1 MQDPLQI
8 AIQHHQ
14 VGRLQEA
21 GRIYQS
27 VLARNPNHPDA
38 LHLLGVVA
46 HQLGQHQQAAQL
58 ISRAIALRPSA
69 AAYYAN
75 LAEVWRALNQPDKA
89 TECCQMAL
97 RLQPN
102 YPEAANNFGLALLQL
117 GKTTEAIEQFRAALQ
132 LRPNFA
138 MAHNNLANALRTQG
152 DLEAAVDHFRKAVEC
167 DPNLAEAHSN
177 LGQLLCERQQ
187 LPEALEHC
195 QKAVELRPSFAEAH
209 SNLGNVLREMGK
221 LDEARRHYVEALRL
235 NPTIGMI
242 YNNMAQLLQ
251 EEGKIAEAL
260 AWYQEALARDPN
272 APRIHCNLASA
283 LSEQDRYDEAIAE
296 YEVALRLDPNCPEAH
311 NGIGFVRHEQGRDEE
326 AKKHYL
332 TALQIKPD
340 FAPAHCNLG
349 TLLEELNDLKG
360 AEEAFRTALRHDPNH
375 AGAKAQLATM
385 LRSNLPDE
393 DLQAMRRQLAEPDL
407 LPGKRA
413 VLHFGLA
420 QALDARKEYA
430 EAAEH
435 LREANALALEAWRKR
450 GEGYDPERHHQFVSE
465 MLETCTPAF
474 FERLRGLGSD
484 SERPVF
490 IVGLPRSGTTLIEQI
505 LASHSQVYGA
515 GELRFA
521 REDFESLP
529 TVMAS
534 RQLEIAAKEGSDP
547 AMPYLA
553 HIDREAIQTVAQ
565 RHLDRLHALN
575 STALRVAD
583 KMPDNYMY
591 LGMLAVLFP
600 KAKFIHCRR
609 DLRDIAVSCWMTN
622 FRQIRWAN
630 DLDHI
635 AARFLEYRR
644 MMAHWQATLP
654 VPLLHIDYE
663 ETVADLEGV
672 ARRLVSWCG
681 LEWEPACLAF
691 HQTERPVRTASV
703 TQVRQPIYTRSVA
716 RWKHYEPALGSLF
729 EKLVPSPTEPE
740 AKANNYTG
748 RGRN

>member
-1 MQDPLQI
+1 MQDPLQV

-14 VGRLQEA
+14 LGRLQEA

-27 VLARNPNHPDA
+27 VLTRNPNHPDA
-38 LHLLGVVA
+38 LHLLGVVV

-58 ISRAIALRPSA
+58 ISRAINLRPSA

-75 LAEVWRALNQPDKA
+75 LAEVWRALGQLDKA
-89 TECCQMAL
+89 VGCCRIAL
-97 RLQPN
+97 QLQPS
-102 YPEAANNFGLALLQL
+102 YPEAANNLGLALLQIGNL
-117 GKTTEAIEQFRAALQ
+117 AEAIEHFQTALR
-132 LRPNFA
+132 LRPDFA
-138 MAHNNLANALRTQG
+138 MAQNNLANALRTQG
-152 DLEAAVDHFRKAVEC
+152 DTTAAIDHFRKAVQC

-177 LGQLLCERQQ
+177 LGQLLCENQQ

-195 QKAVELRPSFAEAH
+195 QKAVELRPAFAEAH

-221 LDEARRHYVEALRL
+221 LDDARRHYVEALRL
-235 NPTIGMI
+235 NPSIGMI

-251 EEGKIAEAL
+251 EEGKVPEAL

-272 APRIHCNLASA
+272 TARIHCNFASA
-283 LSEQDRYDEAIAE
+283 LSEQDRFDEAIAQ
-296 YEVALRLDPNCPEAH
+296 YETALRLDPKCPEAY
-311 NGIGFVRHEQGRDEE
+311 NGLGFVYHEQGRDPE
-326 AKKHYL
+326 AKKQYEL
-332 TALQIKPD
+332 ALQIKSD

-385 LRSNLPDE
+385 LRSKLPDE
-393 DLQAMRRQLAEPDL
+393 DLEAMRQQLADPDL

-413 VLHFGLA
+413 VLSFGMA
-420 QALDARKEYA
+420 QALDARKQYA

-450 GEGYDPERHHQFVSE
+450 GDTYEPTKHNQFVSE
-465 MLETCTPAF
+465 MIETCTPEF
-474 FERLRGLGSD
+474 FERVRGLGVD

-505 LASHSQVYGA
+505 LASHSQAYGA

-529 TVMAS
+529 TVMQS
-534 RQLEIAAKEGSDP
+534 YKPETPTKEGSDP

-553 HIDREAIQTVAQ
+553 HIDRDAIHTVAQ
-565 RHLDRLHALN
+565 HHLDRLNTLN

-591 LGMLAVLFP
+591 LGMLSILFP

-635 AARFLEYRR
+635 AARFHDYQR
-644 MMAHWQATLP
+644 MMEHWKKTLP

-663 ETVADLEGV
+663 DTVADLEGV

-681 LEWEPACLAF
+681 LEWEPACLEF

-716 RWKHYEPALGSLF
+716 RWKNYEPALSSLF
-729 EKLVPSPTEPE
+729 EKLVPEKSDKE
-740 AKANNYTG
+740 
-748 RGRN
+748 

>member
-1 MQDPLQI
+1 MQDPLQV

-14 VGRLQEA
+14 LGRLQEA

-27 VLARNPNHPDA
+27 VLSRNPNHPDA

-58 ISRAIALRPSA
+58 ISRAINLRSSA
-69 AAYYAN
+69 PAYYAN
-75 LAEVWRALNQPDKA
+75 LAEVWRALGQLDKA
-89 TECCQMAL
+89 VECCRIAL

-102 YPEAANNFGLALLQL
+102 YPEAANNLGLALLQN
-117 GKTTEAIEQFRAALQ
+117 GNVAEAIEHFQAALR
-132 LRPNFA
+132 LRPDFA

-152 DLEAAVDHFRKAVEC
+152 DSTAAIDHFRKAVEC
-167 DPNLAEAHSN
+167 DPKLAEAHSN
-177 LGQLLCERQQ
+177 LGQLLCENHE

-195 QKAVELRPSFAEAH
+195 QKAVDLRPTFAEAH

-221 LDEARRHYVEALRL
+221 LDDARRHYVEALRL
-235 NPTIGMI
+235 NPAIGMI

-251 EEGKIAEAL
+251 EEGKIPDAL

-272 APRIHCNLASA
+272 TPRIHCNFASA
-283 LSEQDRYDEAIAE
+283 LSEQDRFDEAIAE
-296 YEVALRLDPNCPEAH
+296 YETALRLDFKCPEAH
-311 NGIGFVRHEQGRDEE
+311 NGLGFVCHEQGRDDE

-332 TALQIKPD
+332 KALEIKPD

-349 TLLEELNDLKG
+349 TLLEELNDLKS
-360 AEEAFRTALRHDPNH
+360 AEEEFRTTLRYDPDH

-385 LRSNLPDE
+385 LRSKLPEE
-393 DLQAMRRQLAEPDL
+393 DLEAMRRQLADPDL

-413 VLHFGLA
+413 VLNFGLA

-430 EAAEH
+430 QAAEH
-435 LREANALALEAWRKR
+435 LREGNALALEAWSKR
-450 GEGYDPERHHQFVSE
+450 GDTYDPDKHRQFVSE

-474 FERLRGLGSD
+474 FERLRGQGVD
-484 SERPVF
+484 SELPIF
-490 IVGLPRSGTTLIEQI
+490 IVGLPRSGTTLVEQI

-529 TVMAS
+529 TIMQS
-534 RQLEIAAKEGSDP
+534 FKPETPPKEGSDP

-553 HIDREAIQTVAQ
+553 HIDREAIHAVAQ
-565 RHLDRLHALN
+565 RHLERLSELN
-575 STALRVAD
+575 STALRIAD

-591 LGMLAVLFP
+591 LGMLAVVFP

-609 DLRDIAVSCWMTN
+609 DLRDIAVSCWITN

-635 AARFLEYRR
+635 AARFQEYQR
-644 MMAHWQATLP
+644 MMEYWQNTLP
-654 VPLLHIDYE
+654 VPLLHVDYE
-663 ETVADLEGV
+663 DTVADLESV

-681 LEWEPACLAF
+681 LEWEPACLEF

-716 RWKHYEPALGSLF
+716 RWKHYEPAMGSLF
-729 EKLVPSPTEPE
+729 EKLAPQIKRTEPE
-740 AKANNYTG
+740 A
-748 RGRN
+748 

>member
-1 MQDPLQI
+1 MQDPLQA

-14 VGRLQEA
+14 FGRLQEA

-38 LHLLGVVA
+38 LHLLGVVL

-58 ISRAIALRPSA
+58 ISRALTLRPA
-69 AAYYAN
+69 APAYYAN
-75 LAEVWRALNQPDKA
+75 LAEVWRALGQIDRA
-89 TECCQMAL
+89 VECCRAAL
-97 RLQPN
+97 RLQPE
-102 YPEAANNFGLALLQL
+102 YPEAANNLGLALLQRS
-117 GKTTEAIEQFRAALQ
+117 GTEPEKTSLAAAIEQFQSALR

-152 DLEAAVDHFRKAVEC
+152 DLEAAINHFRKAVEC
-167 DPNLAEAHSN
+167 DPALAEAHSN
-177 LGQLLCERQQ
+177 LGQLLCERQE

-195 QKAVELRPSFAEAH
+195 QKAVQLRPAFAEAH

-221 LDEARRHYVEALRL
+221 LDDARRHYVEALRL
-235 NPTIGMI
+235 NPAIGMI

-251 EEGKIAEAL
+251 EEGKLPEAL
-260 AWYQEALARDPN
+260 GWYQEALARDAN
-272 APRIHCNLASA
+272 TPRIYCNLASA
-283 LSEQDRYDEAIAE
+283 LSELDRYDEAIAQ
-296 YEVALRLDPNCPEAH
+296 YQTALRLDPKCPEAH
-311 NGIGFVRHEQGRDEE
+311 NGLGFVCHEQGRDNE
-326 AKKHYL
+326 ARKHYE
-332 TALQIKPD
+332 TALQLKPD

-349 TLLEELNDLKG
+349 TLLEEINDLKS

-375 AGAKAQLATM
+375 AGAKAQLATL
-385 LRSNLPDE
+385 LRSKLPDE
-393 DLQAMRRQLAEPDL
+393 DLEAMRKQLAEPDL

-430 EAAEH
+430 EAGEH
-435 LREANALALEAWRKR
+435 LREANALALEAWSKR
-450 GEGYDPERHHQFVSE
+450 GEVYDPEKHHEFVAE
-465 MLETCTPAF
+465 MLATCSPAF
-474 FERLRGLGSD
+474 FERVRGLGVE

-490 IVGLPRSGTTLIEQI
+490 IIGLPRSGTTLIEQI
-505 LASHSQVYGA
+505 LASHSQVFGA
-515 GELRFA
+515 GELRYA

-529 TVMAS
+529 SVMSS
-534 RQLEIAAKEGSDP
+534 RQIEPPAKESSDP
-547 AMPYLA
+547 AMAYLP
-553 HIDREAIQTVAQ
+553 HLDREAIQTVAG
-565 RHLDRLHALN
+565 RHLDKLHALN
-575 STALRVAD
+575 GTALRVAD

-591 LGMLAVLFP
+591 LGMLAALFP

-630 DLDHI
+630 STDHI
-635 AARFLEYRR
+635 AARFLEYKRL
-644 MMAHWQATLP
+644 MEHWKTTLP
-654 VPLLHIDYE
+654 VPVLHVDYE
-663 ETVADLEGV
+663 ETVADLESV

-681 LEWEPACLAF
+681 LEWEPACLEF

-716 RWKHYEPALGSLF
+716 RWKHYEPTLGSLF
-729 EKLVPSPTEPE
+729 EKLVSDKSE
-740 AKANNYTG
+740 
-748 RGRN
+748 